1 MSIDKKK
8 IGNIIKIAVIG
19 TGTAFIGLNII
30 AKKKKKILFLK
41 KKWNRR
47 IL

>member
-30 AKKKKKILFLK
+30 ATI
-41 KKWNRR
+41 NEQ
-47 IL
+47 I

>member
-19 TGTAFIGLNII
+19 TGTACRKAETAGR
-30 AKKKKKILFLK
+30 ADVP
-41 KKWNRR
+41 
-47 IL
+47 